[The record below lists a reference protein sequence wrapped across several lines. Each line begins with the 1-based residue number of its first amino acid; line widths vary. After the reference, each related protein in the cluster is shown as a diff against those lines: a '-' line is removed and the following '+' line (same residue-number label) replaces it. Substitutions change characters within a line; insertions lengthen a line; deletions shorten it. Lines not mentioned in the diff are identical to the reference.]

1 MRKYALLCCA
11 LAVIMITVPL
21 ISVRYMRVEGGGENI
36 SSESDLPRDTIDVM
50 MSNTGSVKTLKMR
63 EYIIGSLSG
72 EMSASYHKEA
82 LKAQAV
88 ACYTFALYVASREE
102 KRPEGADIS
111 DDSTV
116 YQSYIDEDARKKKWG
131 NDFEKNE
138 KIMSEAVDEVFGQY
152 LEYDGKPAMAAY
164 HAMCSGKTE
173 SAANVWGKSVSY
185 LKSTVSSGEK
195 LAPNYETCQK
205 VSADE
210 FKRIL
215 FKKGLTYGDYPTDA
229 SKWIGDIERYDSGV
243 VKYVDICG
251 KKISGTDMRSLFSL
265 KSADFD
271 ISFADG
277 GFTFTC
283 RGNGHFVGMSQY
295 GADYMARQGSS
306 YDEILNH
313 YYPGTVLKKL

>member
-131 NDFEKNE
+131 DDFEKNE

-185 LKSTVSSGEK
+185 LKSTVSSGDK

-215 FKKGLTYGDYPTDA
+215 FKKGLKYGDYPTDA

>member
-21 ISVRYMRVEGGGENI
+21 ISVRYMRVEGGSENI

-131 NDFEKNE
+131 DDFEKNE

-185 LKSTVSSGEK
+185 LKSTVSSGDK

-215 FKKGLTYGDYPTDA
+215 FKKGLKYGDYPTDA

>member
-131 NDFEKNE
+131 DDYEKNE

-173 SAANVWGKSVSY
+173 SAANVWGKSVNY
-185 LKSTVSSGEK
+185 LKSTVSSGDK

-251 KKISGTDMRSLFSL
+251 KKISGTDIRSLFSL

>member
-102 KRPEGADIS
+102 KRLEGADIS

-131 NDFEKNE
+131 DDFEKNE

-185 LKSTVSSGEK
+185 LKSTVSSGDK

>member
-131 NDFEKNE
+131 DDFEKNE

-185 LKSTVSSGEK
+185 LKSTVSSGDK

-277 GFTFTC
+277 SFSFTC

>member
-131 NDFEKNE
+131 DDYEKNE

-185 LKSTVSSGEK
+185 LKSTVSSGDK

-277 GFTFTC
+277 GFTVTC

>member
-131 NDFEKNE
+131 DDYEKNE

-185 LKSTVSSGEK
+185 LKSTVSSGDK

-277 GFTFTC
+277 SFSFTC

>member
-21 ISVRYMRVEGGGENI
+21 ISVRYMRVEGGSENI

-131 NDFEKNE
+131 DDFEKNE

-185 LKSTVSSGEK
+185 LKSTVSSGDK

-306 YDEILNH
+306 YDEILTH